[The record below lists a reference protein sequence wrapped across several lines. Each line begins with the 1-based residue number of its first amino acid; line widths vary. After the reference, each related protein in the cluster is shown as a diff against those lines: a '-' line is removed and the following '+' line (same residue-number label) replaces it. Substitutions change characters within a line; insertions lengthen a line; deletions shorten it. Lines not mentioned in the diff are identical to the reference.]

1 MDTYLAV
8 FWYIIAI
15 VTSLI
20 TMSSIIQS
28 IKAMIAK
35 HQQQVQQKKF
45 LEAAM
50 GACALLAVADGDI
63 GFAELMARDYILD
76 NVQQLQL
83 FDANEAAEIFRLKGE
98 ALQNNY
104 QEEKTEIIK
113 LITPYIGDRELAP
126 LLLQISLVIANA
138 DRELKASEQEI
149 INELKE
155 ILQVNK
161 IDMS

>member
-28 IKAMIAK
+28 IKAISIAG
-35 HQQQVQQKKF
+35 QQH
-45 LEAAM
+45 
-50 GACALLAVADGDI
+50 
-63 GFAELMARDYILD
+63 ELMARDYILD

-155 ILQVNK
+155 VLQVNK

>member
-1 MDTYLAV
+1 
-8 FWYIIAI
+8 
-15 VTSLI
+15 
-20 TMSSIIQS
+20 MSNMFQS

-35 HQQQVQQKKF
+35 HQQQVRQKNF

-50 GACALLAVADGDI
+50 GVCALLAVADGD
-63 GFAELMARDYILD
+63 LD

-155 ILQVNK
+155 VLQVNK

>member
-98 ALQNNY
+98 ALQNNS

-113 LITPYIGDRELAP
+113 LITPYIGDRE
-126 LLLQISLVIANA
+126 
-138 DRELKASEQEI
+138 
-149 INELKE
+149 
-155 ILQVNK
+155 
-161 IDMS
+161 

>member
-1 MDTYLAV
+1 
-8 FWYIIAI
+8 
-15 VTSLI
+15 
-20 TMSSIIQS
+20 MSSIIQS

-104 QEEKTEIIK
+104 QEEKLVKRWIMRDCTSASFYFF
-113 LITPYIGDRELAP
+113 LIFRYT
-126 LLLQISLVIANA
+126 LLLSIVIPNIKFKNKALLFGNLDDSLV
-138 DRELKASEQEI
+138 
-149 INELKE
+149 
-155 ILQVNK
+155 
-161 IDMS
+161 

>member
-1 MDTYLAV
+1 MANL
-8 FWYIIAI
+8 
-15 VTSLI
+15 
-20 TMSSIIQS
+20 IQS
-28 IKAMIAK
+28 IKAMIAQ
-35 HQQQVQQKKF
+35 HQQQVRQKQF

-50 GACALLAVADGDI
+50 GTCALLAVADGDI

-104 QEEKTEIIK
+104 QQEKTEIINS
-113 LITPYIGDRELAP
+113 IAPYVGDRDLAP

-138 DRELKASEQEI
+138 DRKLKSSEKAI
-149 INELKE
+149 INELKQV
-155 ILQVNK
+155 LQIK
-161 IDMS
+161 E

>member
-104 QEEKTEIIK
+104 QEEKLVKRWIMRDCTSASFYFF
-113 LITPYIGDRELAP
+113 LIFRYT
-126 LLLQISLVIANA
+126 LLLSIVIPNIKFKNKALLFGNLDDSLV
-138 DRELKASEQEI
+138 
-149 INELKE
+149 
-155 ILQVNK
+155 
-161 IDMS
+161 

>member
-1 MDTYLAV
+1 
-8 FWYIIAI
+8 
-15 VTSLI
+15 
-20 TMSSIIQS
+20 
-28 IKAMIAK
+28 
-35 HQQQVQQKKF
+35 
-45 LEAAM
+45 M

-104 QEEKTEIIK
+104 QGEKTEIIK

-155 ILQVNK
+155 VLQVNK